1 MRCLHAFGHSTVASH
16 APCTPPCTTAA
27 SCGYLQ
33 ADINLSG
40 ADLPDGGLVAGI
52 DSFAECCGACKSR
65 RECDAYTYSIADRTC
80 YLKSSI
86 RGFEVRAASGM
97 QSAIK
102 PAAPTLF
109 PPSSSPSPSPAP
121 SPPPPPALPPV
132 DGG

>member
-1 MRCLHAFGHSTVASH
+1 MASH
-16 APCTPPCTTAA
+16 APATALGPPHPCTAA

-40 ADLPDGGLVAGI
+40 ADLPDGGVVAGI

-65 RECDAYTYSIADRTC
+65 RECDAYTYSLADRTC
-80 YLKSSI
+80 FLKSSI

-102 PAAPTLF
+102 PVAPTLS
-109 PPSSSPSPSPAP
+109 PPSLSPSPSPSP
-121 SPPPPPALPPV
+121 SPPPPALPPV